1 MRKIIDIKVPNCWQ
15 QLKDNQLRY
24 VYKLLNGNFS
34 LPQIQ
39 TLCLFKW
46 AKMKVKRREGSFFIV
61 KYEKQVFPVSA
72 LQITEAIQAMKW
84 LGDFPVYPV
93 RLSRIGLH
101 RPLPA
106 GFQGVPFGTFLSLD
120 NLYQGYLQ
128 TRKHDIAIDMARIMY
143 QSKFQSSESKGK
155 LAWLCQVVKK
165 FCGAKHIHH
174 LSKIEEINVFYW
186 FTSVKRYFANMF
198 THFFSTSEDE
208 LGEKSMSF
216 SQLQDNM
223 NTQIRALTGGDITKE
238 KEVLDM
244 DCWRAL
250 TELNAKAKDYEEL
263 EKIH

>member
-1 MRKIIDIKVPNCWQ
+1 MRQIIDIKVPTCWQ
-15 QLKDNQLRY
+15 QLSDKQLRF
-24 VYKLLNGNFS
+24 VFKLLNGNFS
-34 LPQIQ
+34 LPQVKA
-39 TLCLFKW
+39 LCLLKW
-46 AKMKVKRREGSFFIV
+46 GKMKILRREGSIFIM
-61 KYEKQVFPVSA
+61 KYNKQTFPVTA
-72 LQITEAIQAMKW
+72 LQITEVTQSMEW

-101 RPLPA
+101 RPIPA
-106 GFQGVPFGTFLSLD
+106 NFQGVPFGTFLALD

-143 QSKFQSSESKGK
+143 QSK
-155 LAWLCQVVKK
+155 
-165 FCGAKHIHH
+165 HIHH
-174 LSKIEEINVFYW
+174 LSKVDEINVFYW
-186 FTSVKRYFANMF
+186 FTSIKRYFANMF

-208 LGEKSMSF
+208 LGGKSMSF

-263 EKIH
+263 EKIR

>member
-1 MRKIIDIKVPNCWQ
+1 MRQIIDIKVPDCWQ
-15 QLKDNQLRY
+15 QIKDNQLRY

-34 LPQIQ
+34 LPQVQ
-39 TLCLFKW
+39 TLCLFRW
-46 AKMKVKRREGSFFIV
+46 AKMKVKRREGSLFII

-72 LQITEAIQAMKW
+72 LQITEAIQAMNW

-106 GFQGVPFGTFLSLD
+106 DFQGVPFGTFLALD

-128 TRKHDIAIDMARIMY
+128 TRKHDIAIEMAKIMY
-143 QSKFQSSESKGK
+143 RSG
-155 LAWLCQVVKK
+155 
-165 FCGAKHIHH
+165 HIRH
-174 LSKIEEINVFYW
+174 LSKVEETNVFYW
-186 FTSVKRYFANMF
+186 FTSIKRYFASMF
-198 THFFSTSEDE
+198 THFFQQTEDDS
-208 LGEKSMSF
+208 LAPKAVTLAY
-216 SQLQDNM
+216 LQNNM

-238 KEVLDM
+238 KEVLEM

-263 EKIH
+263 EKIR